1 LTLRIDVHLF
11 VHNESTDRVNQAL
24 EQLLTQGDAMS
35 AALDKITAEVT
46 ETKGIIQSAVTL
58 IEGLAQQIR
67 DLKDDPAALDA
78 LTIGVSGTR
87 FWRLSLDTDSKA
99 LADAVA
105 ANAPTTPTP

>member
-1 LTLRIDVHLF
+1 MTLRIDVHLF
-11 VHNESTDRVNQAL
+11 VHNEPTDRVNQAL

-46 ETKGIIQSAVTL
+46 ETKGIIQSAVAL

-67 DLKDDPAALDA
+67 DMKDDPAALDA
-78 LTIGVSGTR
+78 LAD
-87 FWRLSLDTDSKA
+87 SLDTDSKA

-105 ANAPTTPTP
+105 ANSPAPPTP

>member
-1 LTLRIDVHLF
+1 MTVRIDVHLF
-11 VHNESTDRVNQAL
+11 VHNDADERATQKLD
-24 EQLLTQGDAMS
+24 QLLAQGDAMS

-78 LTIGVSGTR
+78 LAD
-87 FWRLSLDTDSKA
+87 SLDTDSKA

-105 ANAPTTPTP
+105 ANSPAPPTP

>member
-1 LTLRIDVHLF
+1 MTLRIDVHLF
-11 VHNESTDRVNQAL
+11 VHNAPTDRVNQAL

-46 ETKGIIQSAVTL
+46 ETKGIIQSAVAL

-78 LTIGVSGTR
+78 LAD
-87 FWRLSLDTDSKA
+87 SLDTDSKA

-105 ANAPTTPTP
+105 ANSPAEPPV

>member
-1 LTLRIDVHLF
+1 MTLRIDVHLF

-46 ETKGIIQSAVTL
+46 ETKGIIQSAVAL

-67 DLKDDPAALDA
+67 DMKDDPAALDA
-78 LTIGVSGTR
+78 LAD
-87 FWRLSLDTDSKA
+87 SLDTDSKA

-105 ANAPTTPTP
+105 ANATPEP

>member
-1 LTLRIDVHLF
+1 MHLRIEVVNLHVHL
-11 VHNESTDRVNQAL
+11 ELSQRATETLDAIL
-24 EQLLTQGDAMS
+24 AQGVSMS

-58 IEGLAQQIR
+58 INGLAGQIR

-78 LTIGVSGTR
+78 LAD
-87 FWRLSLDTDSKA
+87 SLDSDSKA

-105 ANAPTTPTP
+105 ANSQTP

>member
-1 LTLRIDVHLF
+1 MILKIEVVNLHVHL
-11 VHNESTDRVNQAL
+11 ELSDRAMQKL
-24 EQLLTQGDAMS
+24 DTLLAQGVTMS

-58 IEGLAQQIR
+58 INGLAGQIR

-78 LTIGVSGTR
+78 LAD
-87 FWRLSLDTDSKA
+87 SLDSDSKA

-105 ANAPTTPTP
+105 ANSPTP